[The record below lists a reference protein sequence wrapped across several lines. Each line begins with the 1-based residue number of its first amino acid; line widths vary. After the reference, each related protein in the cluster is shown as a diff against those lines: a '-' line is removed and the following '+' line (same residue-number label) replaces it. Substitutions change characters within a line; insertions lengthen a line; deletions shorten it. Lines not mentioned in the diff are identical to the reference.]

1 MCLWDPY
8 TFSLYNS
15 ELIKKVPK
23 ASRLVQEGFLF
34 GMRKMAKL
42 VYFMP
47 GAKDH
52 YFNMGFF
59 CHILEDYEFAAELY
73 KNSLNNYSASYAHVY
88 NLGLCYY
95 ALDDKTN
102 AILYFEKAVLYIK
115 EEQEQTNKKAS
126 QWLLELKE

>member
-1 MCLWDPY
+1 MLSHFNMCLWDPY

-15 ELIKKVPK
+15 ELIKKIPK

-52 YFNMGFF
+52 YFNMAFF
-59 CHILEDYEFAAELY
+59 CHILEDYEFAADLY
-73 KNSLNNYSASYAHVY
+73 KKSLKSSHQDSQPTSQADRQADS
-88 NLGLCYY
+88 
-95 ALDDKTN
+95 
-102 AILYFEKAVLYIK
+102 
-115 EEQEQTNKKAS
+115 QPAS
-126 QWLLELKE
+126 QADSQTASQTARQPDRQAGRQT